1 MVQPS
6 SNLIQ
11 TKINAGGIAQFGASM
26 SSMIPQLSP
35 CGQRYAFDQYGREA
49 PPDSI
54 DTLTCPGY
62 FSAGTRIEV
71 ENSLRSYLSPRY
83 YDLPLGLSGGVSAD
97 SMFGNVSGNR
107 LAAAGAGTE
116 TILEVS
122 DLAGNNKNINGNL
135 AFSALGLKYT
145 GADAITFVPSNANF
159 ETLNVAPP
167 QYIRRRYY

>member
-83 YDLPLGLSGGVSAD
+83 FSLPVGISGGSD
-97 SMFGNVSGNR
+97 SMFGLAGTSGR
-107 LAAAGAGTE
+107 LASAGSE
-116 TILEVS
+116 TVIEVS
-122 DLAGNNKNINGNL
+122 DLTNANKNLNSDL
-135 AFSALGLKYT
+135 AFGALALKYT
-145 GADAITFVPSNANF
+145 GPDSITYIPSNANF
-159 ETLNVAPP
+159 ETLNVAPTP
-167 QYIRRRYY
+167 AQYIRRRFY

>member
-83 YDLPLGLSGGVSAD
+83 FSLPVGISGGAD
-97 SMFGNVSGNR
+97 SLFGTAGSAGR
-107 LAAAGAGTE
+107 LAAAGSE
-116 TILEVS
+116 TVLEIS
-122 DLAGNNKNINGNL
+122 DLQGANKNLNGDL
-135 AFSALGLKYT
+135 AFGALGLKFT
-145 GADAITFVPSNANF
+145 GPDSITYIPSPSNY
-159 ETLNVAPP
+159 ETLNVSPAPP
-167 QYIRRRYY
+167 QYIRRRFY